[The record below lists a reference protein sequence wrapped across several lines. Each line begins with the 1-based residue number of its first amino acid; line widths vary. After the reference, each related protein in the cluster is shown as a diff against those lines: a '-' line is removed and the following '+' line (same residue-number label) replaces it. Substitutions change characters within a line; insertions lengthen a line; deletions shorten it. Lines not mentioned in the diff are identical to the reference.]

1 MQKTL
6 KFFVSVTFF
15 SDFTGDDS
23 DMLHEVLRLLAKT
36 PSIPSKLITSYADE
50 QWLSAFVFLCCT
62 KNFLLA
68 SLRW

>member
-50 QWLSAFVFLCCT
+50 Q
-62 KNFLLA
+62 
-68 SLRW
+68 